1 MPDPVFLSGS
11 EVPDYLRGVELMTAG
26 MEWPAMNGP
35 CTVTMEHLADAV
47 RAYSDPHIQAPRI
60 KLGHTSAVNGDHPD
74 FDPFAAIG
82 DAEPAFGQFT
92 NLRLTNDGAVLV
104 GDADNVPAW
113 LAEMAPSAYPSR
125 SAEGDWRVSEGGFD
139 VQTNGGRRYSFVC
152 TAVSLLGVY
161 IPAIGDLEDL
171 QALIMSGPAALTA
184 KADPVAAMEHLLA
197 GLKAGSDDRAA
208 IAAARGLDTD
218 VARTALSVSH
228 GTIRD
233 RFNWDW
239 ACERVGNDFDG
250 DTTWWW
256 ARDIRFDPDE
266 IIADDDEGHLWSVPF
281 STDGEDAVTFGEPS
295 QVRQTFV
302 PVAASGASF
311 SRPDKRTERPAAVA
325 AATNAATVRPNT
337 EGGEPMDP
345 SVREFLV
352 GQGHDPETAT
362 TEQVSAAEAYCAAFP
377 ATPATADEPDDK
389 VKVPEAAVDTPEAE
403 AETPSPETERVPVA
417 AARQIPDGMSL
428 IDSET
433 LAALKAGA
441 AAGSQLAA
449 EKATERRDRVL
460 MAARD
465 EGRIPPSRL
474 EHYTRLYDADP
485 EGTTVLLTA
494 AEDKGGLA
502 KGTVPLA
509 ARAEAPDP
517 LAAGAD
523 GLTAADRSLLATSR
537 SRMGFK
543 AGQEA

>member
-1 MPDPVFLSGS
+1 MTQYVTIK
-11 EVPDYLRGVELMTAG
+11 GVEIASAG
-26 MEWPAMNGP
+26 MAWHGNSDHYLTA
-35 CTVTMEHLADAV
+35 EHMADMVA
-47 RAYSDPHIQAPRI
+47 AQDDPLIRSPRV
-60 KLGHTSAVNGDHPD
+60 KLGHQDAWFGALAGMHDPD
-74 FDPFAAIG
+74 PGSIDGMPG
-82 DAEPAFGQFT
+82 FGSIV
-92 NLRLTNDGAVLV
+92 NLRLTEDGAKIV
-104 GDADNVPAW
+104 GDCVEVPDW
-113 LAEMAPSAYPSR
+113 LAESVASAYPTR
-125 SAEGDWRVSEGGFD
+125 SAEWIWDHET
-139 VQTNGGRRYSFVC
+139 QGGRKYK
-152 TAVSLLGVY
+152 AVLTDVAFGSWR
-161 IPAIGDLEDL
+161 PAVEDL
-171 QALIMSGPAALTA
+171 ADITREQATAALIALLQDGP
-184 KADPVAAMEHLLA
+184 DAAM
-197 GLKAGSDDRAA
+197 AA
-208 IAAARGLDTD
+208 IASGEESPMSKAKTSGADLPS
-218 VARTALSVSH
+218 ASVSQ
-228 GTIRD
+228 D
-233 RFNWDW
+233 RIVSAFEKW
-239 ACERVGNDFDG
+239 AWGDVDDG
-250 DTTWWW
+250 DNILGDPPPDSGDWYW
-256 ARDIRFDPDE
+256 AWCRDIRVDPDE
-266 IIADDDEGHLWSVPF
+266 LIACVEGETWAVPF
-281 STDGEDAVTFGEPS
+281 STDGEVTVTFGTPA
-295 QVRQTFV
+295 QVRETYIPLVASASATTAEARTSQTILARNL
-302 PVAASGASF
+302 PQ
-311 SRPDKRTERPAAVA
+311 PERPPKPGSVA
-325 AATNAATVRPNT
+325 STTAATVRPNT

-345 SVREFLV
+345 SVLKFLV

-377 ATPATADEPDDK
+377 ATPAATADEPDDK
-389 VKVPEAAVDTPEAE
+389 VKVPEAAADTPETE

-474 EHYTRLYDADP
+474 DHYTRLYDADP